1 MTIGATY
8 AFPPLAHEWLKHELD
23 FEFTRKAITLASGA
37 GNLRTGTVLGRIM
50 SGTADVAAKSGGNT
64 GNGTFVA
71 DETTPLVAGA
81 VSGLYKLRCITA
93 AANSGTFR
101 LFAPN
106 GAVLGDFTITGGSG
120 GTVTVDKHIKGVLT
134 DAGTDF
140 VVGDGFDIIA
150 TVGEGKYVKYNPTL
164 TNGAGTA
171 AAILLNAADA
181 TSADVKVAG
190 VVGKAVINP
199 LSLIWDASV
208 DTAGKKTIGLAD
220 LANLGISTRAIV

>member
-8 AFPPLAHEWLKHELD
+8 TFPPLAHEWLKHELD

-37 GNLRTGTVLGRIM
+37 GNLRTGTVLGRIV
-50 SGTADVAAKSGGNT
+50 SGTASSAAKAGGNT
-64 GNGTFVA
+64 GTGTFVL
-71 DETTPLVAGA
+71 DETTPVVAGA
-81 VSGLYKLRCITA
+81 VSGVYQLRCIA
-93 AANSGTFR
+93 AASNSGTFR
-101 LFAPN
+101 LFHPN
-106 GAVLGDFTITGGSG
+106 GSVLGDFTITGGAG
-120 GTVTVDKHIKGVLT
+120 GTVTVNKHIKGVLT
-134 DAGTDF
+134 DADPDF
-140 VVGDGFDIIA
+140 AVGDGFDVVV

-164 TNGAGTA
+164 TNGAGIA

-181 TSADVKVAG
+181 TSADVRVAG

-208 DTAGKKTIGLAD
+208 DSSAKKAAALAD